1 MDMWIYVLTGKF
13 HQINSPLDQ
22 WIFFLKFQ
30 KLWTVPDP
38 NSYSMLVYMVN
49 RGVVAN
55 DSVVCHYHGNI
66 VTLGKLLVHSLHPDK
81 TEIDDFQS
89 KMLKKK
95 EFELAV

>member
-1 MDMWIYVLTGKF
+1 
-13 HQINSPLDQ
+13 
-22 WIFFLKFQ
+22 
-30 KLWTVPDP
+30 
-38 NSYSMLVYMVN
+38 MVN

-55 DSVVCHYHGNI
+55 DSVVCHYHSNI

-89 KMLKKK
+89 KMLLKK